1 MPAQV
6 RGFVHKSLRLPQS
19 CELLRRSVD
28 RPNIYIMPEDIP
40 KTMVFTDSLRE
51 TCRITTNL
59 SNRVPKNIADI
70 GLHLVL
76 EYSTAIT
83 YDRRAYNLELFA
95 SGECRVLVCTEA
107 CGMGVNIPDVE
118 RVIQWRIS
126 TSTNLSNI
134 YQRLGRAARKP
145 NVQGLGIIFHT
156 NSALITPQ
164 HSPEAQIYRRSW
176 NHPRYHEVLTDIIKF
191 DMGLVSCTAGAGK
204 KRKIDGSTESHTE
217 IFQPQEELENG
228 QPGNRNIRSKALPLT
243 CRATLSMVNTTE
255 CRRRVI
261 LRYFAESPPPLQYEY
276 PCCDRCMGDNI
287 PPEILRLMPPIQ
299 KASAEQ
305 VVMTKPLRRGIPK
318 LSSEYQAAVRSE
330 LRAIRTR
337 LWFEQGGPIDSVL
350 IQQAH

>member
-1 MPAQV
+1 RRTFRPQYTGIGLLRVFFRGIPFLGLSATMPAHV

-28 RPNIYIMPEDIP
+28 RPNICIMVCPIMSTIESFDDLAFIIPRNIRKPEDIP

-126 TSTNLSNI
+126 TTTNLSNI

-156 NSALITPQ
+156 NSA
-164 HSPEAQIYRRSW
+164 
-176 NHPRYHEVLTDIIKF
+176 
-191 DMGLVSCTAGAGK
+191 
-204 KRKIDGSTESHTE
+204 
-217 IFQPQEELENG
+217 
-228 QPGNRNIRSKALPLT
+228 
-243 CRATLSMVNTTE
+243 
-255 CRRRVI
+255 
-261 LRYFAESPPPLQYEY
+261 
-276 PCCDRCMGDNI
+276 
-287 PPEILRLMPPIQ
+287 
-299 KASAEQ
+299 
-305 VVMTKPLRRGIPK
+305 
-318 LSSEYQAAVRSE
+318 
-330 LRAIRTR
+330 
-337 LWFEQGGPIDSVL
+337 
-350 IQQAH
+350 